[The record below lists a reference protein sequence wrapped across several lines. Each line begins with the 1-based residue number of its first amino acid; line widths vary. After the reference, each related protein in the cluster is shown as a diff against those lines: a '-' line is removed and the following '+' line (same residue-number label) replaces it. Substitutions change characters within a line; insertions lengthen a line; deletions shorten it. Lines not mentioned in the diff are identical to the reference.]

1 MPIGLAKASDANPMV
16 SLSLKGI
23 GVSRGIAIGRA
34 YLLQRDQLKVREY
47 LIPLSLVGAEQQRF
61 KQALSNARQ
70 QLSEVLQRIP
80 AATPV
85 DIVSFIDTHLL
96 MLDDKALAEV
106 PLQLIAERRCNAE
119 WALKLQ
125 RDALVSVF
133 EEMDDS
139 YLRTRRDDVDHVVNR
154 IQRLLLNQA
163 DNVEAAMDGRLKG
176 CVIIAN
182 DLSPADTVTMQNE
195 GIVAFVTEYGGPN
208 SHTTILA
215 RSLGIP
221 AVVGVKNALRY
232 LQQGEPLVVD
242 GYAGDLLAG
251 ADEKELLHY
260 RRRQRQVKRHHA
272 ELNKLKQL
280 PATSRDGL
288 EISLQ
293 ANVELPEDM
302 AVMNKVAAKGV
313 GLYRTEY
320 LFMNRAELPDEDEQF
335 DIYRK
340 IVKRLRGRPLTIRTL
355 DLGADKVLVNDMHQD
370 VHEVMTNPAL
380 GLRAIRLCLR
390 DPAMYLKQLR
400 AILRA
405 SAEGPVSLMIPM
417 IASVQELQ
425 QSFALISQAKAE
437 LKMQGRSFDEAM
449 PVGGM
454 IEVPAAAILADVFA
468 KHLDFFSIGTND
480 LVQYTMA
487 ADRLDNEVNYLYQ
500 PTHPAV
506 LRLIDMTIKAGH
518 KAGIPVA
525 MCGEMASESRY
536 TRLLLGLGLTEFS
549 MQPAMLPEVKSIIQN
564 CDVAPLTRKVRRVL
578 RMSSAAEVEAFVDTL
593 NRQD

>member
-1 MPIGLAKASDANPMV
+1 MV

-23 GVSRGIAIGRA
+23 GVSRGIAIGQA

-47 LIPLSLVGAEQQRF
+47 LIPLSLVEAEQQRF
-61 KQALSNARQ
+61 KQALSSAKQ
-70 QLSEVLQRIP
+70 KLSEVLQRIP
-80 AATPV
+80 VATPA
-85 DIVSFIDTHLL
+85 DIVSFIDSHLM

-133 EEMDDS
+133 EEMDDA

-154 IQRLLLNQA
+154 IQRVLLNQA

-195 GIVAFVTEYGGPN
+195 GIVAFVTEYGGFN

-232 LQQGEPLVVD
+232 LQQDESLVVD

-251 ADEKELLHY
+251 ADEKELVHY
-260 RRRQRQVKRHHA
+260 RRRQRQVKRLHA

-280 PATSRDGL
+280 PAVSRDGL
-288 EISLQ
+288 AISLQ

-320 LFMNRAELPDEDEQF
+320 LFLNRTELPDEDEQF

-355 DLGADKVLVNDMHQD
+355 DLGADKVLVNEKHQETHD
-370 VHEVMTNPAL
+370 VMTNPAL

-390 DPAMYLKQLR
+390 DPAMYLKQLK

-425 QSFALISQAKAE
+425 QSFALIAQAKAE
-437 LKMQGRSFDEAM
+437 LQQQGRPFDDAM

-518 KAGIPVA
+518 KAGISVA
-525 MCGEMASESRY
+525 MCGEMASEPRY

-564 CDVAPLTRKVRRVL
+564 CEVEPLMRKVRRVL
-578 RMSSAAEVEAFVDTL
+578 RMSSTAEVEDFVDRL
-593 NRQD
+593 NRQG

>member
-1 MPIGLAKASDANPMV
+1 MV
-16 SLSLKGI
+16 NLSLKGI
-23 GVSRGIAIGRA
+23 GVSRGIAIGQA
-34 YLLQRDQLKVREY
+34 YILQRDQIKVREY
-47 LIPLSLVGAEQQRF
+47 LIPPSLVEAEQQRF
-61 KQALSNARQ
+61 KQAIIVAKQ
-70 QLSEVLQRIP
+70 QLSEVRQQIP
-80 AATPV
+80 VATPV

-96 MLDDKALAEV
+96 MLTDKALAEA
-106 PLQLIAERRCNAE
+106 PLQVIAKRGCNAE

-133 EEMDDS
+133 EEMDDA

-154 IQRLLLNQA
+154 IQRVLLNQA
-163 DNVEAAMDGRLKG
+163 DHIEAAMDGRLKG

-221 AVVGVKNALRY
+221 AVVGVKNVLRY
-232 LQQGEPLVVD
+232 LQPNEELVVD
-242 GYAGDLLAG
+242 GNNGDVLAG
-251 ADEKELLHY
+251 ADEVGLAHY
-260 RRRQRQVKRHHA
+260 RQRQREAKRIHA
-272 ELNKLKQL
+272 ELNKLKEL
-280 PATSRDGL
+280 PAISRDGL
-288 EISLQ
+288 AISLQ

-302 AVMNKVAAKGV
+302 TMMNKVAAKGV

-320 LFMNRAELPDEDEQF
+320 LFLNRTELPGEDEQF
-335 DIYRK
+335 AIYRK
-340 IVKRLRGRPLTIRTL
+340 IVKKLDGRPLTIRTL
-355 DLGADKVLVNDMHQD
+355 DLGADKVLANDARQD
-370 VHEVMTNPAL
+370 GQTMMTNPAL

-390 DPAMYLKQLR
+390 DPAMYMNQLK

-405 SAEGPVSLMIPM
+405 AAEGPVSMMIPM

-425 QSFALISQAKAE
+425 QSFALIKQAKAE
-437 LKMQGRSFDEAM
+437 LQQQGLPFDDAM

-468 KHLDFFSIGTND
+468 KQLDFFSIGTND

-525 MCGEMASESRY
+525 MCGEMAGEPRY
-536 TRLLLGLGLTEFS
+536 TRLLLGLGLIEFS
-549 MQPAMLPEVKSIIQN
+549 MQPAMLPEVKSIIQD
-564 CDVAPLTRKVRRVL
+564 CDVEPLIKKVRRVL
-578 RMSSAAEVEAFVDTL
+578 RMSSAAEVETFIDHL
-593 NRQD
+593 NSLH

>member
-1 MPIGLAKASDANPMV
+1 MV
-16 SLSLKGI
+16 SLNLKGI
-23 GVSRGIAIGRA
+23 GVSRGIAIGKA
-34 YLLQRDQLKVREY
+34 YLLQRDQLNIREY
-47 LIPLSLVGAEQQRF
+47 LIPPGLIEAEQNRF
-61 KQALSNARQ
+61 KQAIRVAKQ
-70 QLSEVLQRIP
+70 QLSEVRQLIP

-85 DIVSFIDTHLL
+85 DIASFIDTHLL
-96 MLDDKALAEV
+96 MMNDKALAEAPV
-106 PLQLIAERRCNAE
+106 QVIAERGCNAE

-133 EEMDDS
+133 DAMDDA
-139 YLRTRRDDVDHVVNR
+139 YLRTRKDDVDHVVNR
-154 IQRLLLNQA
+154 IQRVLLNQT
-163 DNVEAAMDGRLKG
+163 DNVETAMDGRLKG
-176 CVIIAN
+176 CIIIAN

-195 GIVAFVTEYGGPN
+195 GIAAFVTEYGGPN

-232 LQQGEPLVVD
+232 LQQGESLVVD
-242 GYAGDLLAG
+242 GYNGDLLVG
-251 ADEKELLHY
+251 ADEKGLAHY
-260 RRRQRQVKRHHA
+260 RRRQRQVKRLHA

-280 PATSRDGL
+280 PAVSRDGL
-288 EISLQ
+288 VISLQ
-293 ANVELPEDM
+293 ANVELPEDL

-320 LFMNRAELPDEDEQF
+320 LFLNRAELPDEDEQF

-340 IVKRLRGRPLTIRTL
+340 IVKKLRGRPLTIRTL
-355 DLGADKVLVNDMHQD
+355 DLGADKVLASDGRQETHD
-370 VHEVMTNPAL
+370 VITNPAL

-390 DPAMYLKQLR
+390 DPAMYLNQLK

-437 LKMQGRSFDEAM
+437 LQQQGRPFDDAM

-487 ADRLDNEVNYLYQ
+487 ADRLDNDVSYLYQ

-518 KAGIPVA
+518 KAEISVA
-525 MCGEMASESRY
+525 MCGEMAGEPRY

-549 MQPAMLPEVKSIIQN
+549 MQPAMLPEVKNIIQN
-564 CDVAPLTRKVRRVL
+564 CDVKPLIRKVRRVL
-578 RMSSAAEVEAFVDTL
+578 RMSSATEVEVFVDSL
-593 NRQD
+593 NRQG

>member
-1 MPIGLAKASDANPMV
+1 MV

-23 GVSRGIAIGRA
+23 GVSRGIAIGQA

-47 LIPLSLVGAEQQRF
+47 LIPPSLVEAEQQRF
-61 KQALSNARQ
+61 KQALANAKQ
-70 QLSEVLQRIP
+70 QLSEVLQSIP
-80 AATPV
+80 TATPV

-106 PLQLIAERRCNAE
+106 PLELIAERRCNAE

-133 EEMDDS
+133 EEMEDA

-154 IQRLLLNQA
+154 IQRVLLNQT
-163 DNVEAAMDGRLKG
+163 DNVEAVMDGRLKG

-182 DLSPADTVTMQNE
+182 DLSPADTVTMQHE

-232 LQQGEPLVVD
+232 LRQDEPLVVD

-251 ADEKELLHY
+251 ADEKELNHY
-260 RRRQRQVKRHHA
+260 RRRQRQIKRHYA

-280 PATSRDGL
+280 PAISRDGL
-288 EISLQ
+288 DISLQ

-302 AVMNKVAAKGV
+302 AVMKKVAAKGV

-320 LFMNRAELPDEDEQF
+320 LFLNRTELPDEDEQF
-335 DIYRK
+335 AIYRK

-355 DLGADKVLVNDMHQD
+355 DLGADKVLSNDMRQNGHA
-370 VHEVMTNPAL
+370 VMTNPAL

-390 DPAMYLKQLR
+390 DPAMYLQQLK

-417 IASVQELQ
+417 IASIQELQ
-425 QSFALISQAKAE
+425 HSFALIAQAKAE
-437 LKMQGRSFDEAM
+437 LQQQGRPFDDAM

-454 IEVPAAAILADVFA
+454 IEVPAAAILADEFA

-525 MCGEMASESRY
+525 MCGEMASEPRY

-549 MQPAMLPEVKSIIQN
+549 MQPTMLPEVKNIIQN
-564 CDVAPLTRKVRRVL
+564 CDVEPLMRKVRRVL
-578 RMSSAAEVEAFVDTL
+578 RMSSAAEVEDFVDRL
-593 NRQD
+593 NRQS

>member
-1 MPIGLAKASDANPMV
+1 MA

-23 GVSRGIAIGRA
+23 GVSRGIAIGQA

-47 LIPLSLVGAEQQRF
+47 LIPPSLLEAEQQRF
-61 KQALSNARQ
+61 KQALSHAKQ
-70 QLSEVLQRIP
+70 QLSEVRQRIP
-80 AATPV
+80 VATPV

-96 MLDDKALAEV
+96 MLNDKALAEA
-106 PLQLIAERRCNAE
+106 PLQVIAERRCNAE

-125 RDALVSVF
+125 RDALVAVF
-133 EEMDDS
+133 EEMDDA
-139 YLRTRRDDVDHVVNR
+139 YLRTRKDDVDHVVNR
-154 IQRLLLNQA
+154 IQRILLNCE
-163 DNVEAAMDGRLKG
+163 DNIEAAMDGRLKG
-176 CVIIAN
+176 CVVIAN

-195 GIVAFVTEYGGPN
+195 GVVAFITEYGGPN

-232 LQQGEPLVVD
+232 LQQDEPLVVD
-242 GYAGDLLAG
+242 GYVGDLLAG
-251 ADEKELLHY
+251 ADEKELAHY
-260 RRRQRQVKRHHA
+260 RRRQRQVKRHRA

-280 PATSRDGL
+280 PAVSRDGL
-288 EISLQ
+288 AISLQ

-313 GLYRTEY
+313 GLYRTEC
-320 LFMNRAELPDEDEQF
+320 LFLNRAELPGEDEQF

-340 IVKRLRGRPLTIRTL
+340 IVKKLHGRPLTIRSL
-355 DLGADKVLVNDMHQD
+355 DLGADKMLANDRRQQT
-370 VHEVMTNPAL
+370 HEVMTNPAL
-380 GLRAIRLCLR
+380 GLRAIRLSLR
-390 DPAMYLKQLR
+390 DPAMYLNQLR

-417 IASVQELQ
+417 ISSVQELQ

-437 LKMQGRSFDEAM
+437 LQQQGKPFDDAM
-449 PVGGM
+449 SVGGM

-518 KAGIPVA
+518 KAGIAVA
-525 MCGEMASESRY
+525 MCGEMAAEPRY

-549 MQPAMLPEVKSIIQN
+549 MQPAMLPEVKSIIQD
-564 CDVAPLTRKVRRVL
+564 CDVARLIKKVRRVL

-593 NRQD
+593 NRQG